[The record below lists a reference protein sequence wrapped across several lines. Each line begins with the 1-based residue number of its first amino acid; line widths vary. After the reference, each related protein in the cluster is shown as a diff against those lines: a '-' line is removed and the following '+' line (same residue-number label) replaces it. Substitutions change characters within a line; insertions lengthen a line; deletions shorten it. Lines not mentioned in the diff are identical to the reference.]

1 LVLVSMVTFPV
12 GTEAMA
18 KKKANKPQDETSAS
32 QTKAEAPKGRRKKE
46 APPEDVPV
54 AAETAA
60 KGGAAKDASPKKA
73 AASVGGGAK
82 KGAAPVKLNDKQREL
97 LGKVKEAG
105 ESGYAIGQKIEQ
117 RTINALQERKLIK
130 RGAKNKETG
139 NYHYLL
145 TKLGEKNLTPPAEAT
160 A

>member
-1 LVLVSMVTFPV
+1 
-12 GTEAMA
+12 MA
-18 KKKANKPQDETSAS
+18 KKKANQPQDETSAS

-46 APPEDVPV
+46 EAAPA

-60 KGGAAKDASPKKA
+60 KPGTPKGKSPKSAAPKGGA
-73 AASVGGGAK
+73 AK
-82 KGAAPVKLNDKQREL
+82 KGAAPIKLNDKQREL

-145 TKLGEKNLTPPAEAT
+145 TKLGEKQLTPPAEAT

>member
-1 LVLVSMVTFPV
+1 
-12 GTEAMA
+12 MA
-18 KKKANKPQDETSAS
+18 KKRANPAQDETSAS
-32 QTKAEAPKGRRKKE
+32 QTKAAAPKGRRTTKAKEE
-46 APPEDVPV
+46 APQQDAPV
-54 AAETAA
+54 AVETAA
-60 KGGAAKDASPKKA
+60 KSGAPQGKAPKEAAASTKGGASKKA
-73 AASVGGGAK
+73 AA
-82 KGAAPVKLNDKQREL
+82 APIKLNDKQREL

-117 RTINALQERKLIK
+117 RTITALQERKLIK

-145 TKLGEKNLTPPAEAT
+145 TKLGEKQLTRPEAT